1 MENVS
6 NIDLQ
11 AKFCKMPH
19 VSGQCH
25 EKCHYHVPYMSPTF
39 WELLGCR
46 IAEIGTI
53 PIDTREEMSSKSALH
68 KQKKKKTKVFQI
80 ELEIQFIKILEVASA
95 LQLSLQHFDML
106 HIKLQRGICQFFCG
120 I

>member
-25 EKCHYHVPYMSPTF
+25 EKCHYHVPFMSPTF
-39 WELLGCR
+39 LRTLRSQHCR
-46 IAEIGTI
+46 
-53 PIDTREEMSSKSALH
+53 DTREEMSSKSALH
-68 KQKKKKTKVFQI
+68 KKKKKIQI
-80 ELEIQFIKILEVASA
+80 ELEIQLIKILEVVSA
-95 LQLSLQHFDML
+95 L
-106 HIKLQRGICQFFCG
+106 
-120 I
+120 